1 VTPRNRSAR
10 IDAAI
15 EVRHHAAAS
24 RFEATVDGL
33 LCFAD
38 YALVDDVM
46 RIHHTEV
53 PPALE
58 GRGIAGQ
65 IVRAAFAYA
74 EANGLAVEPWCGYVR
89 AYMKRHPET
98 QRLLPPGFRT

>member
-1 VTPRNRSAR
+1 MTPQDAGTP
-10 IDAAI
+10 IDAGI
-15 EVRHHAAAS
+15 EILHNAAAS
-24 RFEATVDGL
+24 RFQATVDGL

-38 YALVDDVM
+38 YALVDKVM

-53 PPALE
+53 PRALE

-65 IVRAAFAYA
+65 IVRAALAYA
-74 EANGLAVEPWCGYVR
+74 EVNGLAVEPWCGYVR

-98 QRLLPPGFRT
+98 QRLLPQGFRI

>member
-1 VTPRNRSAR
+1 VTPTDRSTR

-15 EVRHHAAAS
+15 EIRHQAAAS
-24 RFEATVDGL
+24 RFEAMVDGQ

-38 YALVDDVM
+38 YTLVDNVM

-53 PPALE
+53 PRALE

-65 IVRAAFAYA
+65 IVRAAFAFA
-74 EANGLAVEPWCGYVR
+74 EANDLAVEPWCGYVR

-98 QRLLPPGFRT
+98 QRLLPQGFRI